1 MMMGFHPI
9 GRPWSPSQES
19 FDNLSN
25 LMEYNVLNNAKVV
38 RDEISQGTNFQKI
51 LTGSTTGSTSDRKL
65 LQSYKIA

>member
-1 MMMGFHPI
+1 MMMDFHPN
-9 GRPWSPSQES
+9 GRPLSPYQES

-51 LTGSTTGSTSDRKL
+51 RTGSITGSGSDRKFI
-65 LQSYKIA
+65 QSYKIA